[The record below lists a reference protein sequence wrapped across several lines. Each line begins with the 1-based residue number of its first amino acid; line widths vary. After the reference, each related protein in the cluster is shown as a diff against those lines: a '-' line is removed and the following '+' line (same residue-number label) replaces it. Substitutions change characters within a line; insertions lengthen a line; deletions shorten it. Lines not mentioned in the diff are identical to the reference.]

1 MNRSDPCPTWSDFS
15 QVRSP
20 CANAPPVRGSRAAC
34 RPEKGSANPPKSG
47 AGFTRTRWFGG
58 LLLVACLGLMTARVE
73 AAGTPLSVATLKPV
87 QVATVI
93 APRLVLAERDLVTV
107 QVHGRPELST
117 TTYIADDGT
126 IVLPL
131 AGKVKL
137 SGSSPATAGKSVAA
151 AYRDGQYLVRPSA
164 TVLLVNTPREHVSV
178 LGAVRVPGRFAMD
191 PRATVF
197 DALALAGGTT
207 EAASD
212 VVMLLRADRTG
223 AVTRRPLDLRNLAQ
237 GDTPLQSLTLL
248 NGDSIFVPA
257 AAQFYLSG
265 EVQAPSAY
273 RLTEGLTVNQAI
285 IRGGGVTPRG
295 SANRIEI
302 KRRKPGGRLVT
313 LDATLDD
320 PVEVND
326 IIRVKERIF

>member
-15 QVRSP
+15 LVRSP
-20 CANAPPVRGSRAAC
+20 CAHAPPVRGSLMKG
-34 RPEKGSANPPKSG
+34 RPHECNTDPPSSGSG
-47 AGFTRTRWFGG
+47 VLRLRWISV
-58 LLLVACLGLMTARVE
+58 LLLAACLGLMTPRVDSAGNPLP
-73 AAGTPLSVATLKPV
+73 AATVKPV

-93 APRLVLAERDLVTV
+93 APRLILAERDLVTV

-151 AYRDGQYLVRPSA
+151 AYRNGQYLVRPSA

-178 LGAVRVPGRFAMD
+178 LGAVRAPGRFAMD

-207 EAASD
+207 EAAAD

-223 AVTRRPLDLRNLAQ
+223 AVTRRPL
-237 GDTPLQSLTLL
+237 
-248 NGDSIFVPA
+248 
-257 AAQFYLSG
+257 
-265 EVQAPSAY
+265 
-273 RLTEGLTVNQAI
+273 
-285 IRGGGVTPRG
+285 
-295 SANRIEI
+295 
-302 KRRKPGGRLVT
+302 
-313 LDATLDD
+313 
-320 PVEVND
+320 
-326 IIRVKERIF
+326 